1 MRKVGDSLEFNF
13 AGGRK
18 RGRIKEINKKGRKI
32 ISYSVSDG
40 KYNYRVTKDMVV

>member
-1 MRKVGDSLEFNF
+1 MRKVGDTLEFYF
-13 AGGRK
+13 AGGRE
-18 RGRIKEINKKGRKI
+18 RGTIKKINKKGRKI